1 MITYQYSYFLN
12 SVRRE
17 ECVPTW
23 HDNPVRLLNVDTCPG
38 QNFTNSGYHRQ
49 NHSGDIVRIGFKF
62 KYSLKVA

>member
-1 MITYQYSYFLN
+1 MMHFVSLNVSLNVTYSYFLN

-49 NHSGDIVRIGFKF
+49 NHSGDIVRI
-62 KYSLKVA
+62 